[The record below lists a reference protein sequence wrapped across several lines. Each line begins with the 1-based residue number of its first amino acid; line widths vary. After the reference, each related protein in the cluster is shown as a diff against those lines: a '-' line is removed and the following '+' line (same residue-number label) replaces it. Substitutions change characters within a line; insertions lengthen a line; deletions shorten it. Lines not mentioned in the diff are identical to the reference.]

1 VSAGGDLCCS
11 ILAKNKISAKININ
25 IVIIQMLPEEYQ
37 FGLLEK
43 SGNRYLKDFGDLSK
57 QMKLELLMNRYL
69 KDIVVLLLF
78 PVD

>member
-1 VSAGGDLCCS
+1 
-11 ILAKNKISAKININ
+11 
-25 IVIIQMLPEEYQ
+25 MLPEEYQ
-37 FGLLEK
+37 FALLEK

>member
-11 ILAKNKISAKININ
+11 ILAKNNISAKINTN
-25 IVIIQMLPEEYQ
+25 KVIIQMLPEEYQ
-37 FGLLEK
+37 FALLEK

-57 QMKLELLMNRYL
+57 QMKMELLMNRYL